1 MEPDR
6 QPDSIPRLTWKTL
19 DELDAAL
26 REFARLYTV
35 EPVRRRALRDVVIK
49 TKDRARYASRNAK
62 VTEEKRAEKAEMV
75 QWMLVWLDDPS
86 NFADWVTLRRDRMN
100 AG

>member
-86 NFADWVTLRRDRMN
+86 LFADWVTLRRDRMN